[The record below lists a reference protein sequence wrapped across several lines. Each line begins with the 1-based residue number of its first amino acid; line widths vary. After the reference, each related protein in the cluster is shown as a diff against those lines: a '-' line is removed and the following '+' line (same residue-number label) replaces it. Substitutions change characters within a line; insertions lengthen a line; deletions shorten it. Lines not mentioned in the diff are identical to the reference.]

1 MNFSLSEIERLENDL
16 SQKHKVFRESI
27 DSLREEIDSMSLYWK
42 SDDTNTYDNYKTSF
56 NKKYQILMDN
66 IIMIDKLLAKINEKK
81 ILLQDSTR
89 EINSYF
95 D

>member
-16 SQKHKVFRESI
+16 SQKYKVFRESI

-56 NKKYQILMDN
+56 DKKYQVLMDN